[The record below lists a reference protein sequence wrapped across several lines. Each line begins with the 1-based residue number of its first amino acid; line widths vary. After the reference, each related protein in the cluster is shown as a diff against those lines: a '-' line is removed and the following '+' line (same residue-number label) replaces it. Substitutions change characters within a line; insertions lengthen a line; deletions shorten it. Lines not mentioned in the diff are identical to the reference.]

1 MPHSFALVV
10 RPNLFARRRES
21 HNRGIYWDMNISSL
35 DKTLR
40 RGLVCIQIK
49 RILTFTC
56 LVFTFQDFLPSMK
69 EKLQVYGTQNKTL
82 ITPLK
87 FDGSLEQGGRRSRG
101 WLREADNNRLY
112 GVGHKNRWDKGAL
125 RKSWRKRGGMVLQEK
140 SPTACPELGL
150 RDIYELRFHD
160 SCYRRQRVCD
170 TLTSPW
176 GT

>member
-10 RPNLFARRRES
+10 RPNLFAHRRES

-49 RILTFTC
+49 RIWTSTW
-56 LVFTFQDFLPSMK
+56 LVFSLVFLPSMK
-69 EKLQVYGTQNKTL
+69 EKFTVPK
-82 ITPLK
+82 IK
-87 FDGSLEQGGRRSRG
+87 FWSLHWSLMGHWSSVSRG

-140 SPTACPELGL
+140 SPTACPGLGL
-150 RDIYELRFHD
+150 RDIYELEFHD

-170 TLTSPW
+170 TLTSPL